1 MKTSRLVNL
10 AMLCLAIT
18 MVSCSG
24 DDGERGPQG
33 PKGDSIAGDPGADGS
48 DGTNCWDLNGNGMND
63 TDEDINND
71 GNFDALDCQGSDGTN
86 GDDGIACWDL
96 NGNGTGDA
104 NEDVNNDGNFDAL
117 DCQGDNGTNGTDGNA
132 NVQAFYYDL
141 TFFAD
146 YSSLK
151 LDLFNIVDAPEN
163 YAYLFYI
170 ESNTGLRFAIPGS
183 LKVNLQ
189 YTRVYMDVIAGE
201 LYIGFYNTAD
211 DTNAIIPGGTYTKV
225 IVIAMELTNGA
236 KNSDAPLADL
246 KAAGVDTTDYN
257 AVAAYLGLE

>member
-71 GNFDALDCQGSDGTN
+71 GNFNALDCQGADGTN
-86 GDDGIACWDL
+86 GS
-96 NGNGTGDA
+96 
-104 NEDVNNDGNFDAL
+104 
-117 DCQGDNGTNGTDGNA
+117 DGNA
-132 NVQAFYYDL
+132 NVQAFTYDI

-146 YSSLK
+146 YSQLD

-170 ESNTGLRFAIPGS
+170 EEVGGTRYSIPGNALALPINVHVETFLPNGILTIRFFS
-183 LKVNLQ
+183 DLNDAPFV
-189 YTRVYMDVIAGE
+189 VPAG
-201 LYIGFYNTAD
+201 LFA
-211 DTNAIIPGGTYTKV
+211 KV
-225 IVIAMELTNGA
+225 IVVAIELTNGA